1 VKFGWQ
7 PPIDRWIPE
16 SYAGNTERMSQS
28 YDYAP
33 SIDDYAGTQA
43 YAPGESEEMK
53 MNIAGFG
60 HMTVKQAKEKILD
73 ILKDITIAAESDNIS
88 SIEQL
93 EHKLFSSPE
102 LNNLVKEY
110 AKHIKLLKAK
120 ISN

>member
-1 VKFGWQ
+1 MKFGWQ
-7 PPIDRWIPE
+7 PPIDQWIPE
-16 SYAGNTERMSQS
+16 SYAGNTERMQQP

-33 SIDDYAGTQA
+33 PISDYVGTTS
-43 YAPGESEEMK
+43 YAPGEGEEMK
-53 MNIAGFG
+53 MNITGFG
-60 HMTVKQAKEKILD
+60 HMTAKQAKEKILD

-110 AKHIKLLKAK
+110 VKNIKLLRAKA
-120 ISN
+120 SN